1 MHRTTKRFWESYEIL
16 TKQVRE
22 LADKNFQ
29 LLKRN
34 PRHPSLH
41 FKKIDKLWSA
51 RVGVAHRTLAV
62 KDGEDFIWTWIGTH
76 DDYERMIKRH

>member
-1 MHRTTKRFWESYEIL
+1 MHRTTKRFWEYYETL

-22 LADKNFQ
+22 IADKNFQ

-51 RVGVAHRTLAV
+51 RVGMAHHNLLYYRG
-62 KDGEDFIWTWIGTH
+62 DC
-76 DDYERMIKRH
+76 